1 MSEHTVRVAAGSA
14 IAPHLSA
21 GAVICLGPGVHV
33 ESLSVEESVTLRGEP
48 GAILDAGR
56 RGPVIAVGVD
66 GVVVRV
72 ETLTLRNGA
81 GEAGGGVR
89 LSGWSEVILDR
100 CVVEGNEASLAGG
113 GAGGGIYLH
122 RGSLSLLDTD
132 FRDNHARSGTDLHV
146 TGAARAEARGGRFGG
161 DIVVSEGAELTLVGS
176 HVVGALSARGTT
188 TRAPSVTLRG
198 TRIDGGVVNDPNLP
212 ASVVVENG

>member
-1 MSEHTVRVAAGSA
+1 MSDNTVRVAAGSP
-14 IAPHLSA
+14 IAPHLTA
-21 GAVICLGPGVHV
+21 GAVVCLGPGLHA
-33 ESLSVEESVTLRGEP
+33 ESLNLEESVTLRGEP
-48 GAILDAGR
+48 GAVLDAGR
-56 RGPVIAVGVD
+56 RGPVVSIGVD
-66 GVVVRV
+66 GVVVRL

-81 GEAGGGVR
+81 GEAGGGIR

-100 CVVEGNEASLAGG
+100 CVIEDNEASLAGG

-132 FRDNHARSGTDLHV
+132 FRGNRARSGADLYV

-176 HVVGALSARGTT
+176 HVVGTVAARGTT

-212 ASVVVENG
+212 ANVVVENG